1 MCCVHF
7 SAQSEIEVEKKIK
20 DSKKFC
26 FDNFVFLAVNFAKI
40 NKSKLY
46 TFLWS
51 KMFDLIGWL
60 VFVIDFKEYY
70 ESKNNY
76 IKWIVWCKKEPINE

>member
-1 MCCVHF
+1 MKLRL
-7 SAQSEIEVEKKIK
+7 KKK
-20 DSKKFC
+20 SKILKNYC
-26 FDNFVFLAVNFAKI
+26 FDNFVFLVVNFAKI